1 MLVYLCYTRI
11 TYFSITASG
20 ILCVSLYKKKKK
32 RSNLILTI
40 DDNSTFILTEKD
52 GHFACEPPP
61 HLVTYIIEIL
71 FKLEIESFQPYIE
84 EIFNH
89 LRGEP
94 FKQFLERYVGQLA
107 KEKQLVGKFLRSSV
121 SYFQREVYSFLSV
134 EKSRTEHAGKRGSS

>member
-1 MLVYLCYTRI
+1 M
-11 TYFSITASG
+11 
-20 ILCVSLYKKKKK
+20 
-32 RSNLILTI
+32 
-40 DDNSTFILTEKD
+40 FILTEKN
-52 GHFACEPPP
+52 GHFACEPPT
-61 HLVTYIIEIL
+61 HLVMYIIEIL

-94 FKQFLERYVGQLA
+94 FKQFLERYVVWPEYGQLA
-107 KEKQLVGKFLRSSV
+107 KEKLVVGKFLRSSV